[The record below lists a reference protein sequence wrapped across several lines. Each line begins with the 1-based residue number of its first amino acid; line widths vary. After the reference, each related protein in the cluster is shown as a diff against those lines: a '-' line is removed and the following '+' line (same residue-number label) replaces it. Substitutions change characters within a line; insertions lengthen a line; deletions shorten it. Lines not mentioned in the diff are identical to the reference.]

1 MFTQIVVHTPKW
13 VWALLILLVAAGLAQ
28 MRARRI
34 SVPRATLLPALLLV
48 LSMLGVIGTFGL
60 HGVALSVWATTLA
73 AALVFGQGLAAP
85 RGASWSGATR
95 ELHVPG
101 SALPLALIMGLFA
114 TKYAAGVALAMNPLL
129 ASDAAF
135 AALCAS
141 AYGTFS
147 GLFAARAVWL
157 WRLTRARNR
166 LLTA

>member
-13 VWALLILLVAAGLAQ
+13 VWALLLLLIAAGLAQ

-60 HGVALSVWATTLA
+60 HGVALSVWATALA
-73 AALVFGQGLAAP
+73 AALVFGQGLLAP

-95 ELHVPG
+95 ELRVPG
-101 SALPLALIMGLFA
+101 SALPLALILGLFA

-135 AALCAS
+135 AALCGA
-141 AYGTFS
+141 AYGSFS
-147 GLFAARAVWL
+147 GLFAARAVSL

>member
-13 VWALLILLVAAGLAQ
+13 VWALLILLIAAGLAQ
-28 MRARRI
+28 LRARRI

-48 LSMLGVIGTFGL
+48 LSMLGVIGGL

-135 AALCAS
+135 AALCGA
-141 AYGTFS
+141 AYGSFS
-147 GLFAARAVWL
+147 GLFAARAVSL